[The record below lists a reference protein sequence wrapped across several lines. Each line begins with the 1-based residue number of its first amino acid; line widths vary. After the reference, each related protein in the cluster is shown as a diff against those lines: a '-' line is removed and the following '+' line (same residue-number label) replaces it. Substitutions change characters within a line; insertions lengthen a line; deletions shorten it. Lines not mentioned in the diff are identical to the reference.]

1 MDQKTVNLLISV
13 IGAVVVL
20 ITAIVT
26 WYLNEKGKRIY
37 EEYKRKEIKY
47 SELIKCLRGFYIS
60 SFDKDLRNAFL
71 NQLNLCWM
79 YCPDD
84 VIQKAYNFLN
94 MVHTDQKHSDEEK
107 EKAVGELILAIR
119 IDLINRKPLKKTTLK
134 PEDFKHLTAT

>member
-1 MDQKTVNLLISV
+1 MDQSNINLIISV
-13 IGAVVVL
+13 IGAGF
-20 ITAIVT
+20 ITGIVT
-26 WYLNEKGKRIY
+26 WYLNEKSKRIY
-37 EEYKRKEIKY
+37 QEYKRKEIKY

-84 VIQKAYNFLN
+84 IIQKANNFLN
-94 MVHTDQKHSDEEK
+94 MVQTGQEHSDEEK
-107 EKAVGELILAIR
+107 QKAVGELILAIR
-119 IDLINRKPLKKTTLK
+119 IDLISRKPLKKTTLK